1 LDAPLEKNPPLLIG
15 ELASQFGVNRETLRY
30 YERLGLLKPRRR
42 KGSGYRIYDA
52 EAADRLRFIRRA
64 QAYGF
69 SLEQIREL
77 LDLRPE
83 SPRSCSRVFAMLDQK
98 LEELAE
104 HISETSRFHKQLSR
118 YRSRCQDAMGRGET
132 CPVIL
137 EVSQS
142 SKRET

>member
-1 LDAPLEKNPPLLIG
+1 MVKNHSLLIG
-15 ELASQFGVNRETLRY
+15 ELASKFGVNRETLRY
-30 YERLGLLKPRRR
+30 YERLGLLIPQRR
-42 KGSGYRIYDA
+42 KGSGYRLYDA
-52 EAADRLRFIRRA
+52 EAANRLRFIKRA

-83 SPRSCSRVFAMLDQK
+83 SPRSCTRVFAMLDQK
-98 LEELAE
+98 LEELAA
-104 HISETSRFHKQLSR
+104 HIAEMKRFYKQLSQ
-118 YRSRCQDAMGRGET
+118 YRSRCNNAMERGEA

-137 EVSQS
+137 EVSQP